1 MIWTSGVGGEM
12 MKNNGDIVL
21 FLKQKDYIMVNN
33 NLGGGS
39 FGKTVLLQDPF
50 IDELFVAKKYEPDYE
65 DIKERF
71 YKNFLDEIKILYKLN
86 HRNIVRIYN
95 YYAYEN
101 IFSGYILM
109 EYVNGKNIG
118 EFIKDYKGIW
128 EDISLDDLLFQL
140 IDGFCYIEEHGII
153 HRDIRE
159 GNILI
164 DKTGTVKIIDFGIGK
179 IFDKKSDAS
188 DSLVAEINRAGS
200 DTLPQEYYEGI
211 YTSKTDM
218 FYLAELF
225 NRLLKEVDEPD
236 YLDFSY
242 QDILDKMM
250 EKQPQ
255 NRYATFADI
264 KEAIGKHDFVNM
276 EISQDDKDIYQAFTN
291 LVYQALISFFDEQ
304 KFNYDIDVFIAKL
317 EKALRDNLFEDTI
330 QKNADIIGSIV
341 IGAYRYRNSVVIP
354 CSVIN
359 DFLNWFKISTPQSQ
373 KLILTNIISK
383 LSIIGVVEKEP
394 EIPF

>member
-1 MIWTSGVGGEM
+1 
-12 MKNNGDIVL
+12 MKNNGDIVP

-50 IDELFVAKKYEPDYE
+50 IDELFVAKKYEPESE

-101 IFSGYILM
+101 IFTGYILM
-109 EYVNGKNIG
+109 EYVEGKNIG
-118 EFIKDYKGIW
+118 EFIRDYVW
-128 EDISLDDLLFQL
+128 FLENVSLDDVFFQL
-140 IDGFCYIEEHGII
+140 IDGFCYIEEHRVI

-159 GNILI
+159 ENILI
-164 DKTGTVKIIDFGIGK
+164 DKAGTVKIIDFGIGK
-179 IFDKKSDAS
+179 IFEKKADDS

-200 DTLPQEYYEGI
+200 DTLPQEYFDGI

-225 NRLLKEVDEPD
+225 NRLLKEANEPD
-236 YLDFSY
+236 LLDFSY
-242 QDILDKMM
+242 HDILDKMM

-255 NRYATFADI
+255 NRYATFSDI
-264 KEAIGKHDFVNM
+264 KEAIGKHDFINM
-276 EISQDDKDIYQAFTN
+276 EISQEDKDIYQAFTN
-291 LVYQALISFFDEQ
+291 PVFQALTFFIDEQ
-304 KFNYDIDVFIAKL
+304 KFNYDTDLFIAKL
-317 EKALRDNLFEDTI
+317 EKALRDNLFEDVI
-330 QKNADIIGSIV
+330 HKNEDVISSIV
-341 IGAYRYRNSVVIP
+341 SGAYRYNKGVRIP
-354 CSVIN
+354 CSAIK
-359 DFLNWFKISTPQSQ
+359 DFLNWFKASTSHSQ
-373 KLILTNIISK
+373 KLILTNIIHK
-383 LSIIGVVEKEP
+383 LSTIDIVEREP
-394 EIPF
+394 EVPF